1 MNLLKSTS
9 VMNLTKKLSLA
20 FAFAMMIPVAAI
32 CQGIPGPG
40 DGGTGG
46 SPDGVP
52 FDSNMNLIF
61 LAIGLL
67 FAAVVVIKQV
77 QKKKATA

>member
-1 MNLLKSTS
+1 
-9 VMNLTKKLSLA
+9 MNLTKKLSLA
-20 FAFAMMIPVAAI
+20 LAFAMMIPGAAI

-40 DGGTGG
+40 EGGGGG